1 MSRFGIRTIPATV
14 MVAVCVS
21 AAFCTAAVHAQTAG
35 ADNSAIYL
43 YKGADRDQ
51 RLIAKAREEGTL
63 TFYTSMATTESGPL
77 ALAFCGSSDKETI
90 AKIKGLEKKFGP
102 TEWIHPYLAS
112 RGLRLADYTYTA
124 TTTSP

>member
-14 MVAVCVS
+14 MVAICVS

-51 RLIAKAREEGTL
+51 RLIAKARVLKLDIPAVASNG
-63 TFYTSMATTESGPL
+63 GN
-77 ALAFCGSSDKETI
+77 ET
-90 AKIKGLEKKFGP
+90 
-102 TEWIHPYLAS
+102 
-112 RGLRLADYTYTA
+112 
-124 TTTSP
+124 